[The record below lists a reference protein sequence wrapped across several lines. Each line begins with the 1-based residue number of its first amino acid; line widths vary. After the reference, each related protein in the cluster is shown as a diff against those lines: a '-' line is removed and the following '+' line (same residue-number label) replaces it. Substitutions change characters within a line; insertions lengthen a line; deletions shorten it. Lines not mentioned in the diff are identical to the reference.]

1 MFEQFLKISEFFF
14 TNEDIDTSKMTIVYE
29 LEQDEYEL
37 LEKELYVRKNGSLRN
52 FTKNDEVILNL
63 IGVNFIFKK
72 KE

>member
-14 TNEDIDTSKMTIVYE
+14 NNQDIDTSEMTIVYE
-29 LEQDEYEL
+29 IELEKYEL

-63 IGVNFIFKK
+63 NGVNFILKK
-72 KE
+72 KD

>member
-52 FTKNDEVILNL
+52 FNKNDEVILNL
-63 IGVNFIFKK
+63 SGLNFIFKK